1 MCGGNGWVE
10 RRVPLGHPDF
20 GELFPCRHTS
30 QDKGAERIQLLQR
43 YSGLHKEMLNRMTFE
58 RFVLKRYNL
67 DSQGQSSLEAAYT
80 AATDFAKTL
89 EGWLLI
95 TGSHGSGKTH
105 LAVAVVE
112 KCIRKGYPSLF
123 SFVPDLLDHL
133 RAAFSPDSPVRYDQL
148 FDQVKSVPLLILDDL
163 GAESST
169 SWAKEKLYQIVV
181 HRHNARMPTVITTYL
196 SMEEI
201 RAVQPHL
208 ASRLLDATLVNW
220 VPIGAPDYRNQG
232 RIDQQESRSRR
243 F

>member
-95 TGSHGSGKTH
+95 TGSHGSGKTTWPWPSWRSASERATH
-105 LAVAVVE
+105 PSSASCQTFWTTCGPPSAPIAR
-112 KCIRKGYPSLF
+112 CAMTSYSIR
-123 SFVPDLLDHL
+123 
-133 RAAFSPDSPVRYDQL
+133 
-148 FDQVKSVPLLILDDL
+148 
-163 GAESST
+163 
-169 SWAKEKLYQIVV
+169 
-181 HRHNARMPTVITTYL
+181 
-196 SMEEI
+196 
-201 RAVQPHL
+201 
-208 ASRLLDATLVNW
+208 
-220 VPIGAPDYRNQG
+220 
-232 RIDQQESRSRR
+232 
-243 F
+243 